1 GWVEL
6 GRCPGGD
13 ARLSLSGRVLV
24 TEDDWGISV
33 AVAEE
38 LTSKG
43 FDVVH
48 IGLEPGAKSH
58 RIQEEGDRLVHRV
71 DPASSEQ
78 MDAFVEELGEGPIAG
93 MIHLAPLRLA
103 SMAWA
108 EESGPSQQVVLSG
121 QAWFGLLKALDQRLG
136 ALDAGIVAS
145 VSAMDGRHGNRG
157 DRFNALQAAAAGVT
171 KSYAHERP
179 SLRCRAYDLHPDL
192 LMDASSTAARLV
204 DDLMNLGGEVEIG
217 LDRAGER
224 WTLVCF
230 AEDLVEDHKPLL
242 ETDVWLVSGG
252 GSGVTAAAI
261 IGVAEAS
268 KGAGASFHLLGR
280 TPLMDLT
287 EGWLEHDDATLEAE
301 KMALRERMIEA
312 SASGKVTM
320 VEWNRAWDRM
330 MRSRDVQQT
339 LATIQATGNLA
350 QYHAVDV
357 MNAKSLTKLGANLG
371 HAITGVVHGAGLEE
385 SKLVGDKT
393 HEAFDRVVRVKVDG
407 WAALMGAVEASGV
420 RHPAFAA
427 CFTSVAGRFGNG
439 GQTDYAA
446 ANSVLDAEM
455 ARLTASGACRAVAIG
470 WTGWRDV
477 GMATR
482 GSIEA
487 VFEAAGI
494 ET

>member
-1 GWVEL
+1 
-6 GRCPGGD
+6 
-13 ARLSLSGRVLV
+13 LS
-24 TEDDWGISV
+24 
-33 AVAEE
+33 AQ
-38 LTSKG
+38 G

-58 RIQEEGDRLVHRV
+58 RVQEEGDRLVHRV
-71 DPASSEQ
+71 DPGSSEQ
-78 MDAFVEELGEGPIAG
+78 MDAFVASLGEEPLAG
-93 MIHLAPLRLA
+93 LIHLAPLRLA
-103 SMAWA
+103 SMAWS
-108 EESGPSQQVVLSG
+108 EESGPSQQVIIAG
-121 QAWFGLLKALDQRLG
+121 QAWFGLLKALDHRLG
-136 ALDAGIVAS
+136 ELDAGIVAS

-157 DRFNALQAAAAGVT
+157 DRFNPLQAAAAGVT

-179 SLRCRAYDLHPDL
+179 SLRCRAYDLHPDML
-192 LMDASSTAARLV
+192 VEAESTATRLV
-204 DDLMNLGGEVEIG
+204 EDLLSVGGEVEIG

-230 AEDLVEDHKPLL
+230 AEDLVDEQKPLV

-252 GSGVTAAAI
+252 GSGVTAAAV

-268 KGAGASFHLLGR
+268 KDAGASFHLLGR
-280 TPLMDLT
+280 TPLMDVT
-287 EGWLEHDDATLEAE
+287 EGWLDYDDASLEAE
-301 KMALRERMIEA
+301 KMALRERMMEA
-312 SASGKVTM
+312 SSSGKVTM

-339 LATIQATGNLA
+339 IATIQATGNLA

-357 MNAKSLTKLGANLG
+357 TNTKALTKIGANLG
-371 HAITGVVHGAGLEE
+371 HVITGVVHGAGLEE
-385 SKLVGDKT
+385 SKLVADKT

-407 WAALMGAVEASGV
+407 WTALMSAVQASGAQN
-420 RHPAFAA
+420 PTFAA

-455 ARLTASGACRAVAIG
+455 SRLTASGACRAVAIG

-482 GSIEA
+482 GSMKRS
-487 VFEAAGI
+487 
-494 ET
+494 